1 MCFYVLLCLAWLT
14 STSEKNATRPIR
26 LQIHLLPGQVVLMR
40 ECLACNITQLAT
52 AGTEFMSGM
61 DNGYLAG
68 GLTPAAIHNFMSY
81 IYTSTQGRCTAKAA
95 HKDVAL
101 LRQHTRTLHCYNS
114 TKDVAQLQQHTRTL
128 HCSNSTQGR
137 CTATTAQRTLHCYNS
152 TQGRCTAKAAQRTLH
167 CYNSTQGRC
176 TATTIPAY
184 APCTSTLGTMFTQI
198 THTHTHTH
206 THTYTHTHAR
216 AHTHTRTHTHTADTH
231 TNTYTCT
238 QGTHNMY
245 QDPKVFRPER
255 FLPDGE
261 YDKFSEA
268 ERLYKF
274 VPFIQVCVYVC
285 MCVCV

>member
-101 LRQHTRTLHCYNS
+101 LRQHTRTLHCYNNTCVCS
-114 TKDVAQLQQHTRTL
+114 L
-128 HCSNSTQGR
+128 HLDTGNNVYSN
-137 CTATTAQRTLHCYNS
+137 H
-152 TQGRCTAKAAQRTLH
+152 
-167 CYNSTQGRC
+167 
-176 TATTIPAY
+176 
-184 APCTSTLGTMFTQI
+184 

-206 THTYTHTHAR
+206 THIHTHTR
-216 AHTHTRTHTHTADTH
+216 TRTHTHTHTH
-231 TNTYTCT
+231 THSRHTHKHIHMHAGHPQYVPGP
-238 QGTHNMY
+238 QG
-245 QDPKVFRPER
+245 
-255 FLPDGE
+255 LP
-261 YDKFSEA
+261 
-268 ERLYKF
+268 
-274 VPFIQVCVYVC
+274 P
-285 MCVCV
+285 

>member
-81 IYTSTQGRCTAKAA
+81 IYT
-95 HKDVAL
+95 
-101 LRQHTRTLHCYNS
+101 
-114 TKDVAQLQQHTRTL
+114 
-128 HCSNSTQGR
+128 
-137 CTATTAQRTLHCYNS
+137 S